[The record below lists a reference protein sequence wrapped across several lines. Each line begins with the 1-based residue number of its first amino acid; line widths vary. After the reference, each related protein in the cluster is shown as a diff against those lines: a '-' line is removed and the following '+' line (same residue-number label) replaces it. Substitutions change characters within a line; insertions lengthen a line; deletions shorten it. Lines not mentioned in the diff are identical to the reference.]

1 MIGAEI
7 LRGLLVADV
16 VGMFALAAVYLRQ
29 RRLLW
34 HQYLGWGLVAL
45 VFPVFGPFLVIASH
59 PGEARRHPALRR
71 VYESDT
77 QTPSPKTDN

>member
-1 MIGAEI
+1 MNGAEI

-29 RRLLW
+29 RRLPW

-45 VFPVFGPFLVIASH
+45 LVPVFGPFLVIASH
-59 PGEARRHPALRR
+59 PGEARRRPAPRR
-71 VYESDT
+71 ACAAESQVHT
-77 QTPSPKTDN
+77 LPPE